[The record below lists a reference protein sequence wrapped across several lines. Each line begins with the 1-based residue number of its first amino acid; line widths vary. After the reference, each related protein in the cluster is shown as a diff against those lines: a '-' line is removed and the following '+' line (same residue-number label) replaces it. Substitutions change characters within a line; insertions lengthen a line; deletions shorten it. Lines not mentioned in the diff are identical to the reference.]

1 MRMISRQWR
10 GLAKHAYADSYV
22 EHLREDTFPKLRKI
36 PGFVDASILRRSLD
50 QGAEF
55 LIVTRWKS
63 IEAIEQFAGRD
74 PEVAV
79 VPKKVQE
86 MMIAYDR
93 SVRHYEVVE

>member
-1 MRMISRQWR
+1 MRMISRQWC
-10 GLAKHAYADSYV
+10 GLAKHEYADSYV

-36 PGFVDASILRRSLD
+36 PGFIDSSILRRSLD
-50 QGAEF
+50 QGTEF

-74 PEVAV
+74 PEIAV
-79 VPKKVQE
+79 VPEKVQE

-93 SVRHYEVVE
+93 SVLHYEVVE